1 MDMNRRLGMLTI
13 DEKLLMEGV
22 DAWVAKPEN
31 DLFLRGVLA
40 ISMSK
45 SQQEGKERIDE
56 LYEDKDRMGRDSKLR
71 RERGTLLKA
80 KLIMLRDK
88 VMIEEEIA

>member
-1 MDMNRRLGMLTI
+1 MLTI
-13 DEKLLMEGV
+13 DEIELLMEGV

>member
-1 MDMNRRLGMLTI
+1 MLTI
-13 DEKLLMEGV
+13 DEIELLMEGV

-56 LYEDKDRMGRDSKLR
+56 LYEDKDKMGRDNKLR

>member
-1 MDMNRRLGMLTI
+1 MLTI
-13 DEKLLMEGV
+13 DEIELLMEGV

-56 LYEDKDRMGRDSKLR
+56 LYEDKDRMGGDSKLR

>member
-1 MDMNRRLGMLTI
+1 MLTI

-56 LYEDKDRMGRDSKLR
+56 LYEDKDRMGGDSKLR